1 MKNMVIIFMALFIL
15 QLFSCQKNEAGGT
28 TTGNPLV
35 SFTMTG
41 SAAAPTVAFLK
52 PGKKFPFITMLQNF
66 ALALPPPVL
75 VDSTSSPVSL
85 AEAWIVVKEVE
96 FKPSTAGVIG
106 EVDGDSITFVGP
118 KVVNLIASNIESFGQ
133 ARVST
138 STLRRI
144 KMQLHNADVLPSGAP
159 LELQNKSV
167 YWKGSVGGRQFTF
180 VTTEGFEFEL
190 GGPNGVVLSENSSVL
205 LSIQIA
211 NLFKKMNLS
220 TVPNGA
226 AISQSNRVPAI
237 DPCPLIKP
245 SAADIY
251 TCFTEGLKSEANL
264 GRDDGND
271 GELSGDATV
280 M

>member
-1 MKNMVIIFMALFIL
+1 MKNMLIIFLALFIL
-15 QLFSCQKNEAGGT
+15 QLFGCKQNEAGGT
-28 TTGNPLV
+28 STGNPLV

-52 PGKKFPFITMLQNF
+52 PGKKFPLLAALQNF

-75 VDSTSSPVSL
+75 VDSTSAPVSL
-85 AEAWIVVKEVE
+85 DEAWIVVKEVE
-96 FKPSTAGVIG
+96 FKPSTSGVIG
-106 EVDGDSITFVGP
+106 EVDGDSITFYGP
-118 KVVNLIASNIESFGQ
+118 KVINLIASNFESFGQ
-133 ARVST
+133 ARVNT

-159 LELQNKSV
+159 VELQNKSV
-167 YWKGSVGGRQFTF
+167 YWKASVAGRQFTF
-180 VTTEGFEFEL
+180 LTTEGFEFEL
-190 GGPNGVVLSENSSVL
+190 GGPNGVILSENSNIL

-226 AISQSNRVPAI
+226 AISQSNRVPAA

-251 TCFTEGLKSEANL
+251 TCFTEGLKSESNL

-271 GELSGDATV
+271 GELSGDATIK
-280 M
+280 